1 MNIIMI
7 TKVKNEADIIEYFLR
22 YHANIFDHIIV
33 IENGSLDGTFE
44 IIKSL
49 INEGLPIDLINEA
62 YEDFD
67 AFRMVNQ
74 YTKRM
79 VKKYKADYVAFMD
92 ADELLVASDGSEPR
106 NIICKLKDNAVH
118 CFNWKTYLYS
128 RDIDI
133 FSLESFDEY
142 RDEEYESFTKII
154 VPGKLILENDIVIEA
169 GNHTCHMA
177 STIKG
182 ILREE
187 YHDELKFLH
196 FPIRSSLQYKKQ
208 MCLNTIDMI
217 SNPLIQNHTG
227 GHWKQMI
234 FANGYAPSD
243 LRDISLHYAYYLGDI
258 IIKKDIRINYEIQL
272 KYSDLIEKNIEI
284 ILMKHS
290 EAQSLRINRLRR
302 NQNSVTSLNKKIA
315 VWGTGELSKKMIGR
329 ISKLY
334 EIQVFVDMDPNKE
347 FSEFANKLVVPPRV
361 LRFIDFEMLIIASD
375 KYEEEIRKHI
385 NTMFPYIDEKNVLTI
400 EELVLNSYA

>member
-74 YTKRM
+74 YTKCM
-79 VKKYKADYVAFMD
+79 VEKYKADYVAFMD

-196 FPIRSSLQYKKQ
+196 FPIRSLLQYKKQ

-243 LRDISLHYAYYLGDI
+243 LRDISLHYAYYPGDI

-290 EAQSLRINRLRR
+290 EVQSLRINRLRR